1 MSETKSLSGS
11 MKAALIIMNGQDR
24 IRTAYGLKSAAGLA
38 DLIDRETAA
47 PRLLDAC
54 IKARAQLGDLVREG
68 KATEA
73 DEQAYNE
80 LREVI
85 ALAAGPE
92 A

>member
-1 MSETKSLSGS
+1 MSETKFISGS
-11 MKAALIIMNGQDR
+11 MMAALIIMNGQKR
-24 IRTAYGLKSAAGLA
+24 IETAYGPKTAAGLA
-38 DLIDRETAA
+38 DLIDRQTAA

-54 IKARAQLGDLVREG
+54 IKARAQLGDLVREE

-80 LREVI
+80 LREII
-85 ALAAGPE
+85 AVAAGPE